1 MLEKIYDIIVLFS
14 RRDISVAE
22 KIANLWGYYKVVT
35 IHKFRPDSLTFKF
48 RGHMIHSL
56 SFSDLRV
63 ILREV
68 FILGDYSVALQTT
81 APVIFDCGANIG
93 ITSIYLK
100 EQYPNAQITAFEPA
114 EKTFEILK
122 KNLAHFK
129 DVTCVRAALG
139 KQDGGTVR
147 FWEMRGKP
155 GGSTSIQEVNEAKS
169 SRRDFTQVEVPA
181 TKLSSYISGSI
192 DLMKMDIE
200 GGEGLVLDE
209 LAESGKLTHIK
220 EIVLEYYYN
229 PANKH
234 NKLSRVIYLLEE
246 HGYVVVIFG
255 TDLSA
260 SSELLKSKDAYH
272 FMIRAFKKKQSA

>member
-1 MLEKIYDIIVLFS
+1 MLETIYNITVLFS
-14 RRDISVAE
+14 RRDMSVAE
-22 KIANLWGYYKVVT
+22 KIANLWGYYKIVT
-35 IHKFRPDSLTFKF
+35 THKISPHNLTFKF
-48 RGHMIHSL
+48 KGHTINAL

-68 FILGDYSVALQTT
+68 FVLGDYNVDLQTS

-93 ITSIYLK
+93 ITSIYFK

-122 KNLAHFK
+122 KNLSHLK

-139 KQDGGTVR
+139 KQDGGTVQ

-155 GGSTSIQEVNEAKS
+155 GGSTSIREVNEAKS
-169 SRRDFTQVEVPA
+169 SRRDFMQVEVPA
-181 TKLSSYISGSI
+181 AKLSSYISGLV

-209 LAESGKLTHIK
+209 LAESGKLTYIK
-220 EIVLEYYYN
+220 EIVLEYHYN
-229 PANKH
+229 LANKH
-234 NKLSRVIYLLEE
+234 NKLSRIVDLLEG
-246 HGYVVVIFG
+246 HGYTVVIFG

-260 SSELLKSKDAYH
+260 SSELLKAKDGYH
-272 FMIRAFKKKQSA
+272 FMIRAYKNK